1 MCWVPF
7 VLVLI
12 KAPTCTYKENMKQET
27 GSTKF
32 NGVVQ
37 LHVQFALC
45 NMSIQIDLSFL
56 QNLGLPI
63 SLQLNSHMYM

>member
-45 NMSIQIDLSFL
+45 NMSIDLSFL